1 MCLCTDVLNAT
12 ISYVFKVAKVHE
24 VDADEHKREL
34 EQVTVT
40 HHPRVEHIGIENGSQ
55 GLHVKVAFACRLA
68 LDFEATERIIC
79 GYLVVY
85 RIVEDCTEIA
95 HVNTA

>member
-55 GLHVKVAFACRLA
+55 GLHVKVAFACRFA
-68 LDFEATERIIC
+68 LDFEATEWIIC
-79 GYLVVY
+79 GYLVVN